1 MAPAVA
7 PKMPA
12 AIVDPASAEAGTVE
26 AAIVPP
32 RITAA
37 KPPATIFFEN
47 AFIQLLLSDG
57 GRFVSHLGSLAEIQ

>member
-1 MAPAVA
+1 
-7 PKMPA
+7 MPA
-12 AIVDPASAEAGTVE
+12 AIVEPESAEAGAVE

-32 RITAA
+32 RISAA

-57 GRFVSHLGSLAEIQ
+57 G